1 MKKSFILYADYL
13 ETIKDLPD
21 DVAGKVFK
29 LILDYANGIESE
41 VDDILIKT
49 AFTPI
54 KNSLKRD
61 LEHWQSVV
69 EKRKKAGK
77 ASANKRQQ
85 MSTRVNTSQQM
96 STDSVSVNDSD
107 SDNVIDSEIENK
119 TVTKKN
125 RGVVKFVPP
134 KIDDVKNYFADNGYK
149 EECAIRFFNGYN
161 VSNWIDSNGKKIISW
176 KQKAQQV
183 WFRPENQIILQ
194 KKNSLPN
201 DFCV

>member
-29 LILDYANGIESE
+29 LILDYANGIETE

-61 LEHWQSVV
+61 LEHWKSVV

-85 MSTRVNTSQQM
+85 MSTHVNTSQQM

-107 SDNVIDSEIENK
+107 SVSDTDSGS
-119 TVTKKN
+119 VTKKKTFIPPTLDE
-125 RGVVKFVPP
+125 VKE
-134 KIDDVKNYFADNGYK
+134 YFKSNGYQ
-149 EECAIRFFNGYN
+149 EQCAIRYFNGYD
-161 VSNWIDSNGKKIISW
+161 VSNWIDSKGNKIKNW
-176 KQKAQQV
+176 KQKAQHV
-183 WFRPENQIILQ
+183 WFKPEHKEKPTEPEYYKPRFGN
-194 KKNSLPN
+194 NGTGN
-201 DFCV
+201 